1 MRCAELKVLVYGIN
15 YSPELTGIG
24 KYTGDM
30 GPWLVGRGAQVK
42 IVTAPPYY
50 PDWAMS
56 FDYRNRFVREAING
70 VDVIRCPLYVPRS
83 PTAFTRLLHL
93 LSFSVT
99 SILPMLFQIFWRPN
113 VIIVIAPSILC
124 APTGLLV
131 AALCGA
137 KTVLH
142 IQDYEL
148 DAMFG
153 LNMMKNTGGRMM
165 RLATSVERWLLR
177 RFDRVSTISFSMMRR
192 AQEKGVDESK
202 IMHTP
207 NWVDT
212 DFVAPSISGARY
224 RALFGFTPDH
234 KIVLYSGN
242 IGEKQG
248 LSMVLEAAA
257 LYMSNSQVQFMIV
270 GNGVQREELVGLSEK
285 LKLTNVHFS
294 NLVPYEDL
302 PDLLAM
308 ADVHLVV
315 QRKGAADVV
324 LPSKLASILALGGHA
339 LITAEQDTEL
349 ALLVERYPGIACLV
363 EPEDLSAFVAGL
375 DVLLSTDTRIVN
387 DVARDYAVEKLAKD
401 AVLTEFL
408 AHLSTLAGAHEFRR
422 DH

>member
-1 MRCAELKVLVYGIN
+1 VILKLLIYGIN
-15 YSPELTGIG
+15 YAPELTGIG
-24 KYTGDM
+24 KYTGEM
-30 GPWLVGRGAQVK
+30 AHWLAKKDVNVRV
-42 IVTAPPYY
+42 VTAPPYY
-50 PDWAMS
+50 PNWRVSGEYKNCYSSKVID
-56 FDYRNRFVREAING
+56 D
-70 VDVIRCPLYVPRS
+70 VDVIRCPLYVPHS
-83 PTAFTRLLHL
+83 PSTFTRLLHL
-93 LSFSVT
+93 ASFSLS
-99 SILPMLFQIFWRPN
+99 SILPMLGQLFWRPN
-113 VIIVIAPSILC
+113 IVVVIAPSLLC
-124 APTGLLV
+124 APVGLLV
-131 AALCGA
+131 GALSGA

-224 RALFGFTPDH
+224 RALFGFTSDH

-257 LYMSNSQVQFMIV
+257 LYMSNSQVQFVIV
-270 GNGVQREELVGLSEK
+270 GNGVQREELVGLSEE

-339 LITAEQDTEL
+339 FITAEQDTEL

-408 AHLSTLAGAHEFRR
+408 AHLSTLAGTHVFRR